1 MLRHRADVRTLTFV
15 AFYYALLVAEWNLA
29 PQRWVVV
36 VPLVVLT
43 CAISW
48 ICAVITHNTLHTP
61 VFESRTANRMFQVAL
76 TCAYGFPVSE
86 YVPGHNLSH
95 HKFTQKRADLMRT
108 SKVRFGWNLLNLL
121 AFFPRVGADIFREN
135 YRYVAMMKQRMPRWY
150 HQLLIEMVVCWGAK
164 GVLLLVDWRK
174 ALLFVIIPHFFAV
187 NGITTVNYLQHDGCD
202 EDHPFNH
209 SRNFVG
215 RIFNW
220 FTFNNGFHGIHHE
233 HPGLHWSLL
242 RQAHMKEMHEGIS
255 ACARAAFTC
264 GLHVSHI
271 RLSWEAPALRRRARE
286 VAARRAGR
294 GMDPEEHSICRTR
307 ARRRGDCARR
317 WLTEHRRLT
326 SHEG

>member
-15 AFYYALLVAEWNLA
+15 AFYYLLLAAEWNLA
-29 PQRWVVV
+29 PMHAVVV
-36 VPLVVLT
+36 LPLVLLT
-43 CAISW
+43 CVVAW

-61 VFESRTANRMFQVAL
+61 VFHNRAANRLFQVAL

-108 SKVRFGWNLLNLL
+108 SKVRFGWNVLNLL

-135 YRYVAMMKQRMPRWY
+135 YRYVSMMKQRMPRWY
-150 HQLLIEMVVCWGAK
+150 HQLVIEMVMCWGAK
-164 GVLLLVDWRK
+164 GVLLLIDWK
-174 ALLFVIIPHFFAV
+174 KGLLFVIIPHFFAV

-242 RQAHMKEMHEGIS
+242 REAHNSELHEGIS
-255 ACARAAFTC
+255 PVLEQPSLAVYMFRAFVYP
-264 GLHVSHI
+264 GK
-271 RLSWEAPALRRRARE
+271 RLRYDGEPVRLPLEGPDEEWIPKNIQSAVHELGAEGTALD
-286 VAARRAGR
+286 AG
-294 GMDPEEHSICRTR
+294 
-307 ARRRGDCARR
+307 
-317 WLTEHRRLT
+317 
-326 SHEG
+326 